1 MPSPTAR
8 SGRPGGD
15 RLAENHLRRQKI
27 EFHATLLA
35 GKLPE
40 FLKRHPDIVVEVNVD
55 DGLTDIVAFGF
66 GAGIRLDEA
75 VEKDMI
81 AVRIGPPP
89 RTLTVAT
96 PDYWKSQDKPRHPRD
111 LKHHDCIGYRAISSG
126 TLMPWDY
133 EKDGQ
138 DIRQQVNGPPIC
150 NSSELALAVVRSGR
164 GVGWHMERDV
174 EEDVRAGR
182 LEQVLEDWTQPYDGA
197 HLYHSSRRQVP
208 PPLRALIDYLKE

>member
-81 AVRIGPPP
+81 AVRIG
-89 RTLTVAT
+89 
-96 PDYWKSQDKPRHPRD
+96 
-111 LKHHDCIGYRAISSG
+111 YRAISSG

-138 DIRQQVNGPPIC
+138 EIRQQVNGPPIC

-182 LEQVLEDWTQPYDGA
+182 LEQVLEDWSQPYDGA